1 MGYNWSV
8 AIRYWLGVA
17 QHANV
22 LRGIAMGIAQANQ
35 AARTTLESM
44 RDSDGI
50 VYYSPK
56 TDFEGEPLKAFT
68 AIGRV
73 VGDTVHQSGDSPA
86 GGYRPWRRRV
96 EYDPD
101 AVAASI
107 RPLLPVLDLTRRD
120 PDWGFQLRR
129 GLLEISRHDFE
140 EIRLQMRRPSADDW

>member
-1 MGYNWSV
+1 
-8 AIRYWLGVA
+8 
-17 QHANV
+17 
-22 LRGIAMGIAQANQ
+22 MGIAQANQ
-35 AARTTLESM
+35 TARTTLESM

-120 PDWGFQLRR
+120 PDWGYQLRR

-140 EIRLQMRRPSADDW
+140 EIRLQMRRPTADEMQVSAPPSADDW